1 MPIFDLK
8 TGEYTG
14 ESVQLDQDIYNLPLR
29 RDIIKNV
36 FEYWN
41 DKDRY
46 ILKKAKS
53 FGEVAGSG
61 IKPTP

>member
-1 MPIFDLK
+1 
-8 TGEYTG
+8 
-14 ESVQLDQDIYNLPLR
+14 LR

-46 ILKKAKS
+46 IMKKTKG
-53 FGEVAGSG
+53 FGDVAGSG
-61 IKPTP
+61 KKPTAQKGGGRSR